1 MPTVARCTPSL
12 HANTSAA
19 SSSTESKWLTTR
31 SNCRSLGAARAATG
45 ARRYEA
51 AEPVFP
57 SAAKT
62 SAAEASARGS
72 GIPPLRFASCSIC
85 ASSTSRT
92 EGAVRRAVPRRVPST
107 RTNPAAPPPA
117 SSAAAA
123 ADAKTSLFNLA
134 SRRSSSN
141 EFFVAVAAFMRVSS
155 RDAFFVTASR
165 SSAAFSATTTGSP
178 PTYTSGSS
186 ARNTQTISR
195 CPDLRSPFTT
205 ARAPST
211 SQAPTPYT
219 GSRSLHRRKFH
230 VPSYMGAP
238 RMERTWQLSALAA
251 SSSASRGRRHG
262 DGHSSAISAV
272 GGSFVANQCAIH
284 AYGSL
289 GCATYSSPNASTS
302 PGITRVSNRYSF
314 GTRPGNGPLGNRNA
328 FSRAASLTVA
338 LACATLRSA
347 STPSCARMD
356 FGCSSR
362 ATSGSVG
369 PTRSRHA
376 RTASTLESTATTTGP
391 LARNSAAGRNAFV
404 PSRCW

>member
-1 MPTVARCTPSL
+1 M
-12 HANTSAA
+12 
-19 SSSTESKWLTTR
+19 
-31 SNCRSLGAARAATG
+31 
-45 ARRYEA
+45 
-51 AEPVFP
+51 
-57 SAAKT
+57 
-62 SAAEASARGS
+62 
-72 GIPPLRFASCSIC
+72 RFASCSIC

-92 EGAVRRAVPRRVPST
+92 EGAVRRVPAVPRRVPST

-141 EFFVAVAAFMRVSS
+141 EFFVAVAAFMRVDS
-155 RDAFFVTASR
+155 RDAFFLPASR

-195 CPDLRSPFTT
+195 WPDLRSPFTT

>member
-1 MPTVARCTPSL
+1 
-12 HANTSAA
+12 
-19 SSSTESKWLTTR
+19 
-31 SNCRSLGAARAATG
+31 
-45 ARRYEA
+45 
-51 AEPVFP
+51 
-57 SAAKT
+57 
-62 SAAEASARGS
+62 
-72 GIPPLRFASCSIC
+72 
-85 ASSTSRT
+85 
-92 EGAVRRAVPRRVPST
+92 
-107 RTNPAAPPPA
+107 
-117 SSAAAA
+117 
-123 ADAKTSLFNLA
+123 
-134 SRRSSSN
+134 
-141 EFFVAVAAFMRVSS
+141 
-155 RDAFFVTASR
+155 
-165 SSAAFSATTTGSP
+165 
-178 PTYTSGSS
+178 
-186 ARNTQTISR
+186 
-195 CPDLRSPFTT
+195 
-205 ARAPST
+205 
-211 SQAPTPYT
+211 
-219 GSRSLHRRKFH
+219 
-230 VPSYMGAP
+230 MGAP

-272 GGSFVANQCAIH
+272 GGSFTANQCAIH

-302 PGITRVSNRYSF
+302 PGITRVSSRYSF